1 MSRMNVSVAAILV
14 LLALSPT
21 TVKAQYYTSAPW
33 CAVISFGAGD
43 VHWECIYRS
52 IDECRPNVLAGNR
65 GFCNPNP
72 YYVGAAE
79 PRRSRRAR
87 TNQTR

>member
-1 MSRMNVSVAAILV
+1 MSRMIFVVAAV
-14 LLALSPT
+14 FPLLQFAPT
-21 TVKAQYYTSAPW
+21 AATAQYYTSAPW

-52 IDECRPNVLAGNR
+52 IEECRPTILAGNR

-72 YYVGAAE
+72 YYAGAAE

-87 TNQTR
+87 PH

>member
-1 MSRMNVSVAAILV
+1 MFRMNASVAAILA
-14 LLALSPT
+14 LLALAPT
-21 TVKAQYYTSAPW
+21 PARAQYYSSAPW
-33 CAVISFGAGD
+33 CAVISLGAGD

-87 TNQTR
+87 PN